1 MTLMK
6 QLPSSHGCRH
16 CPVVLGEGD
25 GPVGDRIV
33 LLGTVTDWIP
43 WHWLG

>member
-1 MTLMK
+1 MA
-6 QLPSSHGCRH
+6 
-16 CPVVLGEGD
+16 VVTALSFSGEDD